1 MCRQLHV
8 QMAQYDVASSSDSL
22 SPPSLSP
29 ANSLSESVSHC
40 VLQHGKQH
48 AAPRRQATDTV
59 AVAVAAADTD
69 TTAEHQIQIHFDW
82 ENRETIT

>member
-1 MCRQLHV
+1 
-8 QMAQYDVASSSDSL
+8 MAQYDVASSSESL
-22 SPPSLSP
+22 SPPSLS
-29 ANSLSESVSHC
+29 LSRKLPLSHYA
-40 VLQHGKQH
+40 LQHGKQH
-48 AAPRRQATDTV
+48 AAPRRQATNTV

>member
-1 MCRQLHV
+1 MYKWHNMTSPPRQSLCSHL
-8 QMAQYDVASSSDSL
+8 SL
-22 SPPSLSP
+22 SRKLH
-29 ANSLSESVSHC
+29 LSHC
-40 VLQHGKQH
+40 ALQHGKQH

>member
-1 MCRQLHV
+1 
-8 QMAQYDVASSSDSL
+8 MAQYDVASSSDSL
-22 SPPSLSP
+22 SPPSLSRKLP
-29 ANSLSESVSHC
+29 LSHC
-40 VLQHGKQH
+40 ALQHGKQH
-48 AAPRRQATDTV
+48 AAPRRQATDTVAV

>member
-22 SPPSLSP
+22 SPLSLSRK
-29 ANSLSESVSHC
+29 LRLSHC
-40 VLQHGKQH
+40 ALQHGKQH